1 MDTCAEDSLDS
12 RQRHYFPSFLL
23 LPDEY
28 CVLLSEPSLYP
39 LPDLSADK
47 LASPLSFI

>member
-12 RQRHYFPSFLL
+12 CQFHYFLGFLL
-23 LPDEY
+23 LPGKY
-28 CVLLSEPSLYP
+28 CALLSEPSPYP
-39 LPDLSADK
+39 LSDLSADK

>member
-12 RQRHYFPSFLL
+12 HQRHYFPGFLL

-28 CVLLSEPSLYP
+28 CALLSEPSPHP
-39 LPDLSADK
+39 LPGCSADK